1 MTRDSEFDGAVRA
14 FEGLRAHLEAVPR
27 DCELLQILCEEG
39 FGASIG
45 RWVPMSAPPAVF
57 ERLFL
62 DLARVDFAWLRRLRS
77 DVLAAPTDGSG
88 GVPELA
94 PFPYAELSG
103 AGIGDLASRG
113 EADLVSG
120 RWGVVIFAGGAATRF
135 WAGASGHPQA
145 RAILS
150 RYGGNAPKGL
160 FPVAPLTGR
169 SFLDLFAEQMLQSG
183 RRHGRM
189 APLVLMAGRATR
201 DALLEWVETS
211 LPEGFDRSLVKVMV
225 QADHP
230 RLDMDGHL
238 LIRADGSL
246 VFTGDGHG
254 GVFKALL
261 DPEYGDGGVAGWL
274 RGLGVRSIVLHNV
287 DNVAAMALE
296 PARLGFHAR
305 GGFSMTMSAVLRVDP
320 LEKVGII
327 AMNRVTGRVEV
338 VEYSVCPVQTATAVD
353 AAGRLL
359 LVPAHINTNLVELDA
374 VRPDLPPT
382 LYGGKEVDI
391 GGRLVRA
398 CSHEML
404 NQSLAGLLEPSR
416 VGVLVLERDRYFQP
430 TKSLDGVDSLVT
442 TREWLGRRGID

>member
-1 MTRDSEFDGAVRA
+1 MAGAFGVR
-14 FEGLRAHLEAVPR
+14 R
-27 DCELLQILCEEG
+27 
-39 FGASIG
+39 
-45 RWVPMSAPPAVF
+45 
-57 ERLFL
+57 
-62 DLARVDFAWLRRLRS
+62 RVRLR
-77 DVLAAPTDGSG
+77 
-88 GVPELA
+88 
-94 PFPYAELSG
+94 
-103 AGIGDLASRG
+103 
-113 EADLVSG
+113 
-120 RWGVVIFAGGAATRF
+120 FAVG
-135 WAGASGHPQA
+135 
-145 RAILS
+145 
-150 RYGGNAPKGL
+150 
-160 FPVAPLTGR
+160 
-169 SFLDLFAEQMLQSG
+169 
-183 RRHGRM
+183 
-189 APLVLMAGRATR
+189 
-201 DALLEWVETS
+201 
-211 LPEGFDRSLVKVMV
+211 
-225 QADHP
+225 
-230 RLDMDGHL
+230 
-238 LIRADGSL
+238 
-246 VFTGDGHG
+246 
-254 GVFKALL
+254 
-261 DPEYGDGGVAGWL
+261 GDGGVAGWL

-416 VGVLVLERDRYFQP
+416 VGVLVLDRDRYFQP

-442 TREWLGRRGID
+442 TREWLARRGID